1 MYKLCILGAGIL
13 WGCMGI
19 FVKSMRA
26 LGFTTFE
33 IVFIRVFVSLVCM
46 AGYIYIKDK
55 RLFKVKAKD
64 LPLFFGSGVV
74 SFIFFTFCYFSAMQL
89 CSISVAAVLLY
100 TSPIFVMIM
109 ACIFFKEKITPKKAL
124 AAVVAFSGC
133 ALVSGIFSEESTI
146 TPIGFLAGIGSGF
159 GYALYSI
166 FTKAELKKYEVPT
179 ATFYTF
185 LFASIFCVP
194 FLSADT
200 VSRMMTA
207 SGAAWSVAIG
217 IVTCFAAYLLYNFG
231 LKKTPASKAAVIAAI
246 EPVAAAAIGILIY
259 KEPLNITKAV
269 GMVLVI
275 ASVAALSRNPDR

>member
-1 MYKLCILGAGIL
+1 MYKLCILAAGIL

-33 IVFIRVFVSLVCM
+33 IVFIRVFVSLICM

-55 RLFKVKAKD
+55 KLFKVKIKD
-64 LPLFFGSGVV
+64 LPLFFGSGVI
-74 SFIFFTFCYFSAMQL
+74 SFVFFTFCYFSAMQL

-109 ACIFFKEKITPKKAL
+109 ACIFFKEKITPKKA
-124 AAVVAFSGC
+124 AAAMAAFLGC
-133 ALVSGIFSEESTI
+133 ALVSGIFSEKSTI
-146 TPIGFLAGIGSGF
+146 TPIGLLAGIGSGF

-185 LFASIFCVP
+185 LFASVFCVP
-194 FLSADT
+194 FLNAGT
-200 VSRMMTA
+200 ISRVTTA
-207 SGAAWSVAIG
+207 SGAVWSLSIG

-231 LKKTPASKAAVIAAI
+231 LKKTPAGKAAVIAAI
-246 EPVAAAAIGILIY
+246 EPVAAAAVGVLIY
-259 KEPLNITKAV
+259 KETLDITKAV

-275 ASVAALSRNPDR
+275 ASVVALSRTSD